1 MKLAA
6 FSTFLSVEITGGG
19 RVGGGSAVTE
29 MVVVAV
35 AVPPGP
41 VAVSVYTVVAV
52 GANCT
57 MPAAGTAPTPWS
69 METMVVCP
77 STRHC
82 RVEDWPRWMEFGCA
96 VNCAIVGATGG
107 VGVGDGLGAGDGLG
121 DGGEEA

>member
-29 MVVVAV
+29 MAVV
-35 AVPPGP
+35 
-41 VAVSVYTVVAV
+41 
-52 GANCT
+52 ANCT